1 MIKFAVQVNTGKQL
15 GKGSF
20 GDVFEGKFNGDFVAV
35 KQIKTTKAQKEI
47 IQREMRTHIELNHVN
62 VVKLLDVADSA
73 DNRFT

>member
-15 GKGSF
+15 GNGYF
-20 GDVFEGKFNGDFVAV
+20 GQVFEGKFNGDLVAV
-35 KQIKTTKAQKEI
+35 KQMTTTTAQKKI
-47 IQREMRTHIELNHVN
+47 IQREMNTHIELNHVN